1 MFFRE
6 EWGLSYTFV
15 VICFLTLRLSTSQN
29 CHTKSLEDVV
39 IDIQSSLSKGIRGN
53 EPVHTLT
60 QEDCINSCCS
70 TKNITDFPAL
80 ARTHLP
86 SQELTQEGSLIH
98 GQPPQVITPTPP
110 PVTGYSESTDG
121 LLKGAFSQKLG
132 PSDHLEKLFEIDQ
145 ESTRFP
151 VDKEKGHSQSSRF
164 SSEQNIAHLLPEK
177 VTTLPTTKAVSSL
190 HITSAAPKPAFPPTT
205 NAPVIPS
212 VTFEP
217 EGATSAPPLAV
228 VTSQPPTSLLS
239 TMLTHAEVTPKA
251 GVTTTTVSN
260 TIFEAPT
267 DWKGPPETVPVREI
281 SNLSLNTEDAY
292 NPATL
297 SLSAVDS
304 SAATL
309 LLSNVDSSAPNKSA
323 SQENGKASPGGSSLK
338 SVPESQH
345 GLPFEKWLLIG
356 TLLFGVLF
364 LAIGLVLLG
373 RMFSESLRRR
383 RYSRLDYLIN
393 GIYVDI

>member
-1 MFFRE
+1 M
-6 EWGLSYTFV
+6 
-15 VICFLTLRLSTSQN
+15 I
-29 CHTKSLEDVV
+29 
-39 IDIQSSLSKGIRGN
+39 
-53 EPVHTLT
+53 
-60 QEDCINSCCS
+60 
-70 TKNITDFPAL
+70 
-80 ARTHLP
+80 
-86 SQELTQEGSLIH
+86 
-98 GQPPQVITPTPP
+98 ITPTPP
-110 PVTGYSESTDG
+110 PVTGYSESTDS
-121 LLKGAFSQKLG
+121 LQKGAFSQKLG
-132 PSDHLEKLFEIDQ
+132 SSDHLEKLFEIDQ
-145 ESTRFP
+145 ASTRFP

-205 NAPVIPS
+205 SAPVIPS

-251 GVTTTTVSN
+251 GVTMTTVSN

-281 SNLSLNTEDAY
+281 SNLSLNTEGAY

-309 LLSNVDSSAPNKSA
+309 LLSNVDSSAATLLLSNVDSSPNKSA